1 MNEVL
6 YNAYVKILKE
16 ELLPAMGCTEP
27 IAVAYAAALVRKT
40 LGTIP
45 QSAEVHVSA
54 NIIKNV
60 KSVVVPHT
68 GGMRG
73 IDAAVAAG
81 IIAGNADRELEVL
94 SDVNEEEVRIMAHY
108 LKQTPISIAASDNG
122 YIFDI
127 QIRANAGEHTAFVRI
142 AGSHTNVIRVE
153 KDGTVLRDL
162 KYEEGG
168 RAEETDRSLLNVEN
182 IIEFAD
188 CVDIKDVKAVLD
200 RQIDFNVA
208 IAEEGLSRKW
218 GANVG
223 RVLLNAYGNDV
234 ANRAKAM
241 AAAGS
246 DARMSGCERPVVIN
260 SGSGN
265 QGMTASLPVVEYA
278 KEYNKTEEELIR
290 AVILSDLITIHQKS
304 KIGRLSAFCGAI
316 SAGCGAAA
324 GIAYLLGGDYD
335 TIAHTLVNSLA
346 IVSGIVCDGAK
357 ASCAGKIAAAVNA
370 GILGYNM
377 YLNGSQFWAGDGIVS
392 KGVENTIRNVGRLGR
407 DGMRETDRE
416 ILKIMTEE

>member
-246 DARMSGCERPVVIN
+246 DARMSGCELPVIIV